1 MKLELDELISRVSPI
16 IQQALERASEHC
28 IINTQYNVEIE
39 HLLYA
44 LLENQDSEFF
54 YLFQTYHID
63 IASFSQGLLQEME
76 QFKRGC
82 TRTPTL
88 SNHLLDLLQEA
99 YFGTLIYSESKQIH
113 SSAIFWSIFENRNF
127 RQLLHKAAKELDRL
141 INPPDFQTIQHLLS
155 QQSHSTTS
163 EVDSAVAP
171 AFPNRENHS
180 TPYLDQYTLN
190 LTEQA
195 RAGKIDPIQGRDRE
209 IRQMMDILMRRRQ
222 NNPILTGDA
231 GVGKTAVVEGL
242 ALKIAQGEVP
252 AVLQEVSIH
261 TLDLGLLQAG
271 TSLQGEFEKRL
282 KAIIQEITHAKT
294 SIILFI
300 DEAHTL
306 IGAGGREGQ
315 GDAANLLKPALAR
328 GELKTIGATTYA
340 EYKKYFEKDPAL
352 VRRFQVIQVEE
363 PSEEQAL
370 QMLRGLKPYLESHH
384 QIQILEEAMQ
394 EAVKLS
400 HRYITGRKLPDK
412 AISILDTACARVAL
426 SQATLPASMES
437 IQSAIF
443 QNEQELRI
451 LEQEATLHSHLPRIK
466 ELKKETKSLHQQL
479 KKVEQRW
486 KKEKE
491 YVSQISLLTSKTEK
505 KKRQKIRTQ
514 LKKIQ
519 AGEPHIFEHVDSRV
533 VAEIVAHWTGIP
545 VGKMQQED
553 IEKILELSTN
563 MQTRLIGQK
572 HAIAMISK
580 RIQTSKAGL
589 EDPQRPIGIFLLA
602 GPSGVGKTET
612 ALVVAE
618 LLYGGEQNL
627 ITINMSEYQ
636 EAHTVS
642 ALKGAPPGYVGYG
655 QGGILTE
662 AVRRN
667 PYSVILLDEIEKAHS
682 DVLELFYQVFD
693 KGTLE
698 DAEGISVNFKN
709 TLLFLTTNVGAETLH
724 SQRNAIINGTV
735 EWQEV
740 ITADL
745 QKAFPAAFLGRLIS
759 IPYLP
764 LQEEEIRQIVVLKIQ
779 KIKTRFLQKY
789 HRDLVIT
796 PEVEDFIS
804 QHCLHSG
811 MGARMIDQLLTNTI
825 LPGLAE
831 RLLEQMRDQN
841 RVTSARVFVSSGEH
855 ITYEIE

>member
-1 MKLELDELISRVSPI
+1 M
-16 IQQALERASEHC
+16 
-28 IINTQYNVEIE
+28 
-39 HLLYA
+39 
-44 LLENQDSEFF
+44 
-54 YLFQTYHID
+54 
-63 IASFSQGLLQEME
+63 
-76 QFKRGC
+76 
-82 TRTPTL
+82 
-88 SNHLLDLLQEA
+88 
-99 YFGTLIYSESKQIH
+99 
-113 SSAIFWSIFENRNF
+113 
-127 RQLLHKAAKELDRL
+127 
-141 INPPDFQTIQHLLS
+141 
-155 QQSHSTTS
+155 
-163 EVDSAVAP
+163 
-171 AFPNRENHS
+171 
-180 TPYLDQYTLN
+180 
-190 LTEQA
+190 
-195 RAGKIDPIQGRDRE
+195 
-209 IRQMMDILMRRRQ
+209 
-222 NNPILTGDA
+222 TGDA

-242 ALKIAQGEVP
+242 ALKIAQREVP
-252 AVLQEVSIH
+252 AVLEEVSIH

-306 IGAGGREGQ
+306 IGAGGKEGQ

-426 SQATLPASMES
+426 SQSTIPASMES

-451 LEQEATLHSHLPRIK
+451 LEQEATLHSHLSRIK
-466 ELKKETKSLHQQL
+466 ELKKEAKFLHQQL

-505 KKRQKIRTQ
+505 KKRQKVRTQ

-519 AGEPHIFEHVDSRV
+519 AGQPQIFEHVDSRV

-572 HAIAMISK
+572 HAITMISK

-667 PYSVILLDEIEKAHS
+667 PYRVILLDEIEKAHS

-740 ITADL
+740 ITTDL
-745 QKAFPAAFLGRLIS
+745 QKAFPTAFLGRLIS

-779 KIKTRFLQKY
+779 KIKARFLQKY
-789 HRDLVIT
+789 HTDLVIV

-825 LPGLAE
+825 LPELAE

-841 RVTSARVFVSSGEH
+841 QITSARVFISSEKH
-855 ITYEIE
+855 LAYEIE